1 MKIVAGFWCLVAQLL
16 RDKMRVMPRGGGGRR
31 KEFRRLVLQK
41 WDN

>member
-1 MKIVAGFWCLVAQLL
+1 LLQSFGGWQAQLL
-16 RDKMRVMPRGGGGRR
+16 RDEMRAMPRGGGGRR